1 MCLTKTWQSTSWLL
15 QKKMDSTWTQS
26 ARSLIAKYH
35 FSWEVPLGSKVLRKS
50 WRVMSHDGPLPF
62 GTGWVSMLRFMRTA
76 GCAHFAWPLA
86 AWIKDL
92 RQPHA
97 PSSYTQVEFIDFFPE
112 TYRFYADANRSSCFF
127 LFLGCLMKELPVS
140 DCQACSRKRT
150 AARGL
155 FRSW

>member
-26 ARSLIAKYH
+26 ARFLKIEVTTSLGRFLWDPKCSASHGVSWVMMGPFRSALRLLAKRPY
-35 FSWEVPLGSKVLRKS
+35 
-50 WRVMSHDGPLPF
+50 

-112 TYRFYADANRSSCFF
+112 TCCFF
-127 LFLGCLMKELPVS
+127 YSWDAWSELPVS